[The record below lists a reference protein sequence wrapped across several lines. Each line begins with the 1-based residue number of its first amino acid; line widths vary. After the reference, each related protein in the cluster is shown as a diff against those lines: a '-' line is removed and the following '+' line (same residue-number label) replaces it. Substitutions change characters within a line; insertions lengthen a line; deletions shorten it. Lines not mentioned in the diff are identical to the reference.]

1 MRDIM
6 QSLAE
11 MCGFYFEATT
21 FPELIVFFA
30 LAICGTAILA
40 SVIKVMFWVAF
51 NAHKLGRC

>member
-21 FPELIVFFA
+21 FPELIVLFV

-40 SVIKVMFWVAF
+40 SIIKVMFWIAF
-51 NAHKLGRC
+51 NTHRLAR

>member
-6 QSLAE
+6 HSLAE

-21 FPELIVFFA
+21 FPELIVLFV

-40 SVIKVMFWVAF
+40 SMIKVMFWVAF
-51 NAHKLGRC
+51 NTHRLAR